1 MINGTIM
8 QASRIAK
15 MIDHSVLHPTYT
27 DEDLKLN
34 CEIAGKYHVATVCVK
49 PYHTNQAVKIL
60 QNSDVGI
67 CSVIGF
73 PHGNSTIDI
82 KMNETRQVITDGAT
96 EVDMVINIGKA
107 LQGDWEYIENE
118 IGGINRSCVTNKVIL
133 KVIFE
138 TDFLTADADK
148 IKLCKICSRQK
159 VAFVKTSTGFGF
171 VKGRDGNYAY
181 TGATEKDIILMRK
194 HCIPEVRIKAAGG
207 IRTLEQLLKAHE
219 LGADRIGTSATESI
233 MEEAIKRFGK

>member
-1 MINGTIM
+1 
-8 QASRIAK
+8 
-15 MIDHSVLHPTYT
+15 MIDHSVLHPTFT

-34 CEIAGKYHVATVCVK
+34 CEIARKYHVATVCVK
-49 PYHTNQAVKIL
+49 PFHTNQAVKIL
-60 QNSDVGI
+60 QNTDVGI

-82 KMNETRQVITDGAT
+82 KTNETRQVISDGAT

-118 IGGINRSCVTNKVIL
+118 IGGINESCVTNKAIL
-133 KVIFE
+133 KVILE
-138 TDFLTADADK
+138 TDYLTADADK

-171 VKGRDGNYAY
+171 VKGRDGNFAY

-194 HCIPEVRIKAAGG
+194 HCMPEVRIKAAGG

-219 LGADRIGTSATESI
+219 LGADRIGTSTTESI
-233 MEEAIKRFGK
+233 MEEAIKRFGSLI

>member
-1 MINGTIM
+1 
-8 QASRIAK
+8 

-34 CEIAGKYHVATVCVK
+34 CEIAREYHVATVCVK
-49 PYHTNQAVKIL
+49 PYHTRQASEIIL
-60 QNSDVGI
+60 NSDVGI

-73 PHGNSTIDI
+73 PHGNSTIDMKI
-82 KMNETRQVITDGAT
+82 KETLQVITDGAT

-118 IGGINRSCVTNKVIL
+118 IGGINESCVTNRAIL

-148 IKLCKICSRQK
+148 IKLCEICSRQK

-171 VKGRDGNYAY
+171 AKGRDGNFAY

-194 HCIPEVRIKAAGG
+194 HCIQEVRIKAAGG
-207 IRTLEQLLKAHE
+207 VRNLDELIKMHE
-219 LGADRIGTSATESI
+219 LGASRIGTSATESI